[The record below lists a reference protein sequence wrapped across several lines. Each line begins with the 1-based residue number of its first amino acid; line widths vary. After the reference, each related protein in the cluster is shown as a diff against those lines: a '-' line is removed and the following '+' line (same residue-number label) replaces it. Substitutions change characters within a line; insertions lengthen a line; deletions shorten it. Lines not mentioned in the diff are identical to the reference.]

1 MPLQNSPGGPLV
13 NPEFFA
19 DRNASKYELYLKIEE
34 AGYYMGQVKYNNQK
48 IGPQWFGLVSL
59 IGKIRKLPYIN
70 FVVIFACIVKVFIF
84 EGLNFESLYFCG
96 ILYGIYVSTKHLCK
110 CSTVMQAI
118 EC

>member
-19 DRNASKYELYLKIEE
+19 DRNVSKYELYLKIEE

-59 IGKIRKLPYIN
+59 IGKIHKLPYIN

-84 EGLNFESLYFCG
+84 EGLNFHDLKVY
-96 ILYGIYVSTKHLCK
+96 ILWHSVCFLCEYK
-110 CSTVMQAI
+110 TPV
-118 EC
+118 